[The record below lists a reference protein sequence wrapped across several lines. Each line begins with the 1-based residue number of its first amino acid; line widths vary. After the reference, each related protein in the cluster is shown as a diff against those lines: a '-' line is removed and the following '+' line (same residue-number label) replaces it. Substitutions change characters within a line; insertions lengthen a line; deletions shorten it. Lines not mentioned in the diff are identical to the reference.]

1 MTNLLRFNV
10 ISGLLL
16 EKSFNKRELAPGGV
30 LWGQKSNPKKFPVI
44 LTNLIK
50 SWDQTL
56 NAKNPCWIHL
66 GHLMEY
72 FITGVGNM

>member
-30 LWGQKSNPKKFPVI
+30 L
-44 LTNLIK
+44 
-50 SWDQTL
+50 
-56 NAKNPCWIHL
+56 
-66 GHLMEY
+66 
-72 FITGVGNM
+72 